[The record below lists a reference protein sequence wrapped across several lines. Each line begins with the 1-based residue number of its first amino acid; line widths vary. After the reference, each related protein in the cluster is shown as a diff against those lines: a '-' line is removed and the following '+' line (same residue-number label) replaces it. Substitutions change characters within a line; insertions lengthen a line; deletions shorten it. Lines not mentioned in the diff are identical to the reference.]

1 MHRRILVIRPDRI
14 GDVVLTTPLVRS
26 LRRSLPESFIAMMVH
41 PSNLPL
47 LEGNPHINEL
57 LTDDPSG
64 ANAGRRGFWQQVGML
79 RRLKFD
85 TALMPFPRER
95 HAWMMFLAGIR
106 TRIGVGH
113 KLYQMLT
120 LTKSVSRHKYIP
132 LRHEA
137 DYMLDLGAGIGA
149 RSRDTSPE
157 LFLTEGEKI
166 EARHHLSSLGISF
179 QKPLVG
185 VSPFSRS
192 SSPNWRPATYLE
204 LIERLLPKFEVIINL
219 GPHDAGERSLFS
231 NVERRGAIVLQ
242 EDLRMHMS
250 IVSQCAVLISAST
263 GSMHIAAAL
272 GVPTVSLFCPL
283 TACSPLLWGPLGNRS
298 ELLLPK
304 ANYCQFRCPGDP
316 KICPLDDIE
325 VDRVM
330 ERIEIILSEKLPQ

>member
-1 MHRRILVIRPDRI
+1 MHRRILIIRPDRI

-26 LRRSLPESFIAMMVH
+26 LRESFPGSFIAMMVH

-57 LTDDPSG
+57 LTDDPTG
-64 ANAGRRGFWQQVGML
+64 ANAGRRGFWQQIGTL
-79 RRLKFD
+79 RRLGFD
-85 TALMPFPRER
+85 TGLMPFPRER
-95 HAWMMFLAGIR
+95 HAWMMFLSGIR
-106 TRIGVGH
+106 IRIGVGH

-120 LTKSVSRHKYIP
+120 FTKSVSRHKYIP

-137 DYMLDLGAGIGA
+137 DYMLDLGTRIGA
-149 RSRDTSPE
+149 GSRNISPE
-157 LFLTEGEKI
+157 LFLTETEKI
-166 EARHHLSSLGISF
+166 EARYHLSSLGVSF

-204 LIERLLPKFEVIINL
+204 LIELLLPKFEVIINL
-219 GPHDAGERSLFS
+219 GPHDAGQRSLFS
-231 NVERRGAIVLQ
+231 DVEKKGAIVLQ
-242 EDLRMHMS
+242 EDLRTHMA
-250 IVSQCAVLISAST
+250 IVSQCAVLVSAST
-263 GSMHIAAAL
+263 GSMHIAGAL

-298 ELLLPK
+298 EVLLPK
-304 ANYCQFRCPGDP
+304 GDYCQFRCPGDP

-330 ERIEIILSEKLPQ
+330 ERIEFILKEKIPR